1 MNNELTKQLFRFFL
15 LLALQVLIFNHICLF
30 GFMSPDIYLLALMLL
45 PLTLSKSVQY
55 IIAFATG
62 LIVDLFALTYGIHAL
77 ASLLMITLR
86 PWIIILLS
94 INKKKMDENVP
105 SPKNRDFRWLLPYT
119 LLMVFSHQ
127 LIIDLIEAWSFSR
140 FGATLLSLAANT
152 LFTSILI
159 LCLEYIFIPK
169 KTSTPT

>member
-1 MNNELTKQLFRFFL
+1 MNNELTKQLFRFLL
-15 LLALQVLIFNHICLF
+15 LLALQVLICNHICLF

-105 SPKNRDFRWLLPYT
+105 SPKNRDCHVCRGFW
-119 LLMVFSHQ
+119 H
-127 LIIDLIEAWSFSR
+127 
-140 FGATLLSLAANT
+140 LSAG
-152 LFTSILI
+152 IVH
-159 LCLEYIFIPK
+159 LCLDGRLQRGAPFVRPATCVHRTDREQHHLLHC
-169 KTSTPT
+169 STHSGRTESCP